1 MVQMISE
8 PRMPMGMSLRGF
20 FASCP
25 AVDTASKP
33 MYAKNTI
40 VAARMTPFMP
50 NWFSTP
56 VGSGM
61 NGCQLSGFTKNAPT
75 AMNARITV
83 TLMATMMLLTV
94 ADSDTPRISS
104 MVTASVMNTAG
115 RLNSEVTTDDGSTGT
130 TAASGNCTICPF
142 GTISCVPV

>member
-8 PRMPMGMSLRGF
+8 PRMPMGMSLRGLR
-20 FASCP
+20 ASWP
-25 AVDTASKP
+25 AVETASNP

-40 VAARMTPFMP
+40 VAARMMPSQP

-61 NGCQLSGFTKNAPT
+61 NGCQLAELMKNAPT
-75 AMNARITV
+75 MMNSTITV

-94 ADSDTPRISS
+94 ADSDTPITSS
-104 MVTASVMNTAG
+104 TVTASVMNTAG
-115 RLNSEVTTDDGSTGT
+115 RLNNDGT
-130 TAASGNCTICPF
+130 TA
-142 GTISCVPV
+142 